1 MEEGRNPSR
10 RVVGK
15 GAREEWRAQKR
26 HREVEAGRAD
36 EERRAR
42 EESGHDEEEARHSE
56 ESGGGRGEESG
67 CRGEDE
73 RREMEP
79 KWIWLRGGEEETLT
93 NGPGGHGARVR
104 DPNFGSDGACVQ

>member
-42 EESGHDEEEARHSE
+42 EESGCGEEEARRVE
-56 ESGGGRGEESG
+56 EGGGG
-67 CRGEDE
+67 
-73 RREMEP
+73 
-79 KWIWLRGGEEETLT
+79 
-93 NGPGGHGARVR
+93 
-104 DPNFGSDGACVQ
+104 